1 MISFDQPDANWHARI
16 SFAKSAL
23 RIITGLFLIFG
34 NLLGAG
40 IFLILAEILGIAEE
54 LV

>member
-16 SFAKSAL
+16 SFVKSAL
-23 RIITGLFLIFG
+23 RIITGLFLISG

-40 IFLILAEILGIAEE
+40 IILIFAEILGIAEE